1 LSKELYKEL
10 YRWFCA
16 WEETYIIT
24 CDDFIKTLKMKG
36 IQVSLSDIKE
46 FWETDDKVT
55 KDYLVCVDSSLYRKI
70 RQLK

>member
-1 LSKELYKEL
+1 MLY
-10 YRWFCA
+10 
-16 WEETYIIT
+16 
-24 CDDFIKTLKMKG
+24 KTLKMKG
-36 IQVSLSDIKE
+36 IQVSLSEIKE